1 MMRPRVTTRSRAA
14 IGRRWIA
21 VLLVAVFVTA
31 GVRAAIPTAELR
43 PLFTLSEGLALP
55 SDVAVGRDGRIYVVD
70 SGNHRIAVFE
80 QGGKR
85 LFTFG
90 SHGTGPAQLRDP
102 VGIGLDPS
110 GRVYV
115 ADKGNHRIQIF
126 AADGTHV
133 RALAVKAGGK
143 NVAPVDVAVDAA
155 GKTVYVTGNNNHK
168 VMAFSLDG
176 SLLLQWGGEGINRGM
191 FRYPAT
197 IAVGGDGRVYVVDVL
212 NTRVQVRAP
221 DGIIYTVGEWGVLPG
236 QLFRPKGVA
245 LDQRG
250 RVYVSDSYLDVVQV
264 FNSAYQFLHVLGSGG
279 KPQALTSAAGI
290 AVDSDN
296 RLYVAEMLK
305 HRVTVFELPP

>member
-1 MMRPRVTTRSRAA
+1 MMRPRVITKNRFVGGWSWRV
-14 IGRRWIA
+14 
-21 VLLVAVFVTA
+21 VLLAVVFAAA
-31 GVRAAIPTAELR
+31 GVYAAIPTAELR

-55 SDVAVGRDGRIYVVD
+55 SDVAVSRDGRIYVVD
-70 SGNHRIAVFE
+70 SGNHRIAVF
-80 QGGKR
+80 QRGGKR

-90 SHGTGPAQLRDP
+90 SRGSGAGQLRDP
-102 VGIGLDPS
+102 VGIGIDPS

-126 AADGTHV
+126 SADGAHV

-143 NVAPVDVAVDAA
+143 DVAPVDVAVDAA
-155 GKTVYVTGNNNHK
+155 GKTVYVTGNSNHK
-168 VMAFSLDG
+168 VMAFSPDG
-176 SLLLQWGGEGINRGM
+176 RLLYQWGGEGVNRGE

-197 IAVGGDGRVYVVDVL
+197 VAVGADGRVYVVDVL
-212 NTRVQVRAP
+212 NTRVQVRDP
-221 DGIIYTVGEWGVLPG
+221 DGSFYTVGEWGVLPG

-245 LDQRG
+245 LDRRG

-279 KPQALTSAAGI
+279 KPQTLTAAAGI
-290 AVDSDN
+290 AVDGDD

>member
-1 MMRPRVTTRSRAA
+1 MWT
-14 IGRRWIA
+14 A
-21 VLLVAVFVTA
+21 VLLTAVFAAAAVS
-31 GVRAAIPTAELR
+31 AAIPTAELR

-70 SGNHRIAVFE
+70 SGNHRIAVF
-80 QGGKR
+80 QRGGKR

-90 SHGTGPAQLRDP
+90 GRGTGPGQLRDP
-102 VGIGLDPS
+102 VGIGIDPS

-126 AADGTHV
+126 TVDGAYV

-143 NVAPVDVAVDAA
+143 NVAPVDVAVDAT
-155 GKTVYVTGNNNHK
+155 GKTVYVTGNSNHK
-168 VMAFSLDG
+168 VMAFSPDG
-176 SLLLQWGGEGINRGM
+176 RLLHQWGGEGPNRGE

-197 IAVGGDGRVYVVDVL
+197 ITVGADRRVYVVDVL
-212 NTRVQVRAP
+212 NTRVQVRDP
-221 DGIIYTVGEWGVLPG
+221 GGSIYAVGEWGVLPG

-245 LDQRG
+245 LDRRG

-264 FNSAYQFLHVLGSGG
+264 FNSAYQFLYVLGSGG
-279 KPQALTSAAGI
+279 KPQTLTSAAGI
-290 AVDSDN
+290 TIDGDN

-305 HRVTVFELPP
+305 HRVSVFELPP

>member
-1 MMRPRVTTRSRAA
+1 MMRPRVITRSSPAA
-14 IGRRWIA
+14 GRTWIA
-21 VLLVAVFVTA
+21 VLLAAVFAVAT
-31 GVRAAIPTAELR
+31 VRAAIPTAELH

-55 SDVAVGRDGRIYVVD
+55 SDVAVGGDGRIYVVD

-80 QGGKR
+80 RGGKR

-90 SHGTGPAQLRDP
+90 SHGSGPGQLRDP
-102 VGIGLDPS
+102 VGIGIDAS
-110 GRVYV
+110 GKVYV

-126 AADGTHV
+126 AANGTYA

-155 GKTVYVTGNNNHK
+155 GKTVYVTGNSNHK
-168 VMAFSLDG
+168 VMAFSPEG
-176 SLLLQWGGEGINRGM
+176 RLLYQWGGEGMNRGE

-197 IAVGGDGRVYVVDVL
+197 IVVGADGRVYVVDVL
-212 NTRVQVRAP
+212 NTRVQVRDP
-221 DGIIYTVGEWGVLPG
+221 NGSFYTVGEWGVLPG

-245 LDQRG
+245 LDRRG

-264 FNSAYQFLHVLGSGG
+264 FNNAYQFLYVLGSGG
-279 KPQALTSAAGI
+279 KPQPLISAAGI
-290 AVDSDN
+290 TVDSNN